1 MKKGHDVKEMLNN
14 INEDTKNKRDY
25 LVDMKGIN
33 ITENNV
39 YSYPDLEVDHLSK
52 GKFNLT
58 DHSLNQLCGK
68 LEIGTQYLRK
78 CLPVSQQ
85 LVAHNLNFWI
95 NKSKDKEL
103 MLRTYEVDQVYGSQ
117 DTTLKE
123 ARALC
128 SNRYKRIDNDV
139 VANHSLNKL
148 MDLGLDIKYA
158 HYDRDTLN
166 ITAVNQKLEGE
177 VYKGDVVQSG
187 ITITNSEIGSGS
199 LIIQPFIY
207 RLVCTN
213 GMVAPRYLN
222 RFYSRHVGKIVI
234 DTTKDDQYVTIIDKM
249 QKQIDLVNSEDVWTE
264 SFQGLL
270 QSRKQKVNSHQIVE
284 LAKRHGVTESERAD
298 IFGRLNHYVGDTF
311 TTSKYE
317 LANAITNLGNDED
330 RSNSR
335 ARFFQELGGLIVFA
349 HNPMA
354 VRV

>member
-25 LVDMKGIN
+25 LVDMKSIQVETN
-33 ITENNV
+33 TENGDAVSPFV
-39 YSYPDLEVDHLSK
+39 YPSISVDHLTTGSYV
-52 GKFNLT
+52 LT

-78 CLPVSQQ
+78 CLPVSQE

-95 NKSKDKEL
+95 NNSKEKEL
-103 MLRTYEVDQVYGSQ
+103 MLRTY
-117 DTTLKE
+117 DTAPINE
-123 ARALC
+123 ARAIC

-148 MDLGLDIKYA
+148 MDLGLDIKYS

-166 ITAVNQKLEGE
+166 ITAVNPKLEGE
-177 VYKGDVVQSG
+177 VTKGDVVQSG
-187 ITITNSEIGSGS
+187 VTITNSEIGSGS

-234 DTTKDDQYVTIIDKM
+234 DASNDDQYITIIEKM
-249 QKQIDLVNSEDVWTE
+249 QKQIDLVNSEDVWAE

-270 QSRKQKVNSHQIVE
+270 KSRKQKINSHQIVQ

-298 IFGRLNHYVGDTF
+298 IFGKLNKYVGDTF

-317 LANAITNLGNDED
+317 LANAITNMGNDEE

-349 HNPMA
+349 HNPA
-354 VRV
+354 QISI

>member
-25 LVDMKGIN
+25 LVDMKSIKVETNTMNGDAVSPF
-33 ITENNV
+33 V
-39 YSYPDLEVDHLSK
+39 YPSISVDHLTTGSYV
-52 GKFNLT
+52 LT

-78 CLPVSQQ
+78 CLPVSQE

-95 NKSKDKEL
+95 NNSKEKEL
-103 MLRTYEVDQVYGSQ
+103 MLRTY
-117 DTTLKE
+117 DTAPINE
-123 ARALC
+123 ARAIC

-148 MDLGLDIKYA
+148 MDLGLDIKYS

-234 DTTKDDQYVTIIDKM
+234 DASNDDQYITIIDKM

-270 QSRKQKVNSHQIVE
+270 NSRKQKINSHQIVE

-330 RSNSR
+330 KSDQR

-349 HNPMA
+349 NNPMVA
-354 VRV
+354 RV

>member
-1 MKKGHDVKEMLNN
+1 MKKGHDIRNVVQQINNDVKSKKDYIVTLNA
-14 INEDTKNKRDY
+14 
-25 LVDMKGIN
+25 
-33 ITENNV
+33 
-39 YSYPDLEVDHLSK
+39 LEVTTSNNTYPNLEFTDAPDQYS
-52 GKFNLT
+52 LT
-58 DHSLNQLCGK
+58 DHSMNQLCGK

-78 CLPVSQQ
+78 CLPVSQE

-95 NKSKDKEL
+95 KNTKSKEL
-103 MLRTYEVDQVYGSQ
+103 MVRTIERDSDELPNV
-117 DTTLKE
+117 
-123 ARALC
+123 ARAVC

-148 MDLGLDIKYA
+148 MDLGLDIKYS

-234 DTTKDDQYVTIIDKM
+234 DTTKDDQYITIIDKM

-270 QSRKQKVNSHQIVE
+270 NSRKQKINSHQIVQ

-298 IFGRLNHYVGDTF
+298 IFARLNKYVGDTF

-317 LANAITNLGNDED
+317 LANAVTNMGNDEN
-330 RSNSR
+330 RSDSR

-349 HNPMA
+349 HNPA
-354 VRV
+354 QISI

>member
-1 MKKGHDVKEMLNN
+1 MKKGHDIRNVVQQINNDVKSKKDYIVTLNA
-14 INEDTKNKRDY
+14 
-25 LVDMKGIN
+25 
-33 ITENNV
+33 
-39 YSYPDLEVDHLSK
+39 LEVTTSNNTYPNLEFTDAPDQYS
-52 GKFNLT
+52 LT
-58 DHSLNQLCGK
+58 DHSMNQLCGK

-78 CLPVSQQ
+78 CLPVSQE

-95 NKSKDKEL
+95 KNTKSKEL
-103 MLRTYEVDQVYGSQ
+103 MVRTIERDSDELPNV
-117 DTTLKE
+117 
-123 ARALC
+123 ARAVC

-234 DTTKDDQYVTIIDKM
+234 DPSQDDQYITIIDKM

-270 QSRKQKVNSHQIVE
+270 NSRKQKINSHQIVQ

-298 IFGRLNHYVGDTF
+298 IFARLNQYVGDTF

-317 LANAITNLGNDED
+317 LANAVTNMGNDEN
-330 RSNSR
+330 RSDSR

-349 HNPMA
+349 HNPA
-354 VRV
+354 QISI

>member
-25 LVDMKGIN
+25 LVDMKSIKVETNTMNGDAVSPF
-33 ITENNV
+33 V
-39 YSYPDLEVDHLSK
+39 YPSISVDHLTTGSYV
-52 GKFNLT
+52 LT

-78 CLPVSQQ
+78 CLPVSQE

-95 NKSKDKEL
+95 NNSKEKEL
-103 MLRTYEVDQVYGSQ
+103 MLRTY
-117 DTTLKE
+117 DTAPINE
-123 ARALC
+123 ARAIC

-148 MDLGLDIKYA
+148 MDLGLDIKYS

-166 ITAVNQKLEGE
+166 NTAVNQKLEGE
-177 VYKGDVVQSG
+177 VNKGDVVQSG

-234 DTTKDDQYVTIIDKM
+234 DASNDDQYITIIDKM
-249 QKQIDLVNSEDVWTE
+249 QKQIDLVNSEDVWRE

-270 QSRKQKVNSHQIVE
+270 NSRKQKINSHQIVQ

-298 IFGRLNHYVGDTF
+298 IFARLNKYVGDTF

-317 LANAITNLGNDED
+317 LANAVTNMGNDEH
-330 RSNSR
+330 RSDSR

-349 HNPMA
+349 HNPA
-354 VRV
+354 QISI

>member
-14 INEDTKNKRDY
+14 INEDKNNKKDY
-25 LVDMKGIN
+25 LVDMKSIKVE
-33 ITENNV
+33 TNNLV
-39 YSYPDLEVDHLSK
+39 YPSISVDHGENKHLLRDRE
-52 GKFNLT
+52 FVLT

-78 CLPVSQQ
+78 CLPVSQE

-95 NKSKDKEL
+95 NNSKDKEL
-103 MLRTYEVDQVYGSQ
+103 MLRTYDMAPI
-117 DTTLKE
+117 DE

-148 MDLGLDIKYA
+148 MDLGLDIKYS

-166 ITAVNQKLEGE
+166 ITAVNPKLEGE
-177 VYKGDVVQSG
+177 VTKGDVVQSG
-187 ITITNSEIGSGS
+187 VTITNSEIGSGS

-234 DTTKDDQYVTIIDKM
+234 DPSNDDQYVTIIDKM
-249 QKQIDLVNSEDVWTE
+249 QKQIDLISSNDVWNE
-264 SFQGLL
+264 SFNGLVKATKE
-270 QSRKQKVNSHQIVE
+270 SINSHQIVE
-284 LAKRHGVTESERAD
+284 LAKKQGVTESERAQ
-298 IFGRLNHYVGDTF
+298 IFERLNHYVGDTF
-311 TTSKYE
+311 TTTKYD
-317 LANAITNLGNDED
+317 LANAITNLGNDEEKSD
-330 RSNSR
+330 QRS
-335 ARFFQELGGLIVFA
+335 RFFQELGGLIIFA

>member
-14 INEDTKNKRDY
+14 INEDKNNKKDY
-25 LVDMKGIN
+25 LVDMKSIKVE
-33 ITENNV
+33 TNNLV
-39 YSYPDLEVDHLSK
+39 YPSISVDHGENKHLLRDRE
-52 GKFNLT
+52 FVLT

-78 CLPVSQQ
+78 CLPVSQE

-95 NKSKDKEL
+95 NNSKDKEL
-103 MLRTYEVDQVYGSQ
+103 MLRTYDMAPI
-117 DTTLKE
+117 DE

-148 MDLGLDIKYA
+148 MDLGLDIKYS

-166 ITAVNQKLEGE
+166 ITAVNPKLEGE
-177 VYKGDVVQSG
+177 VAKGDVVQSG
-187 ITITNSEIGSGS
+187 VTITNSEIGSGS

-234 DTTKDDQYVTIIDKM
+234 DPSNDDQYVTIIDKM
-249 QKQIDLVNSEDVWTE
+249 QKQIDLISSNDVWNE
-264 SFQGLL
+264 SFNGLVKATKE
-270 QSRKQKVNSHQIVE
+270 SINSHQIVE
-284 LAKRHGVTESERAD
+284 LAKKQGVTESERAQ
-298 IFGRLNHYVGDTF
+298 IFERLNHYVGDTF
-311 TTSKYE
+311 TTTKYD
-317 LANAITNLGNDED
+317 LANAITNLGNDEEKSD
-330 RSNSR
+330 QRS
-335 ARFFQELGGLIVFA
+335 RFFQELGGLIIFA

>member
-25 LVDMKGIN
+25 LVDMKSIKVETNTMNGDAVSPF
-33 ITENNV
+33 V
-39 YSYPDLEVDHLSK
+39 YPSISVDHLTTGSYV
-52 GKFNLT
+52 LT

-78 CLPVSQQ
+78 CLPVSQE

-95 NKSKDKEL
+95 NNSKEKEL
-103 MLRTYEVDQVYGSQ
+103 MLRTY
-117 DTTLKE
+117 DTAPINE
-123 ARALC
+123 ARAIC

-148 MDLGLDIKYA
+148 MDLGLDIKYS

-234 DTTKDDQYVTIIDKM
+234 DASNDDQYITIIDKM
-249 QKQIDLVNSEDVWTE
+249 QKQIDLVNSEDVWRE

-270 QSRKQKVNSHQIVE
+270 NSRKQKINSHQIVQ

-298 IFGRLNHYVGDTF
+298 IFARLNKYVGDTF

-317 LANAITNLGNDED
+317 DKSD
-330 RSNSR
+330 QRS
-335 ARFFQELGGLIVFA
+335 RFFQELGGLIVFA
-349 HNPMA
+349 HNPA
-354 VRV
+354 QISI

>member
-25 LVDMKGIN
+25 LVDMKSIN

-39 YSYPDLEVDHLSK
+39 YNYPDLEVDHLTR
-52 GKFNLT
+52 GKFSLT

-103 MLRTYEVDQVYGSQ
+103 MLRTYEVEPDGSPYE
-117 DTTLKE
+117 TVKE
-123 ARALC
+123 ARAIC

-148 MDLGLDIKYA
+148 MDLGLDIKYS
-158 HYDRDTLN
+158 HYDRDTIN

-234 DTTKDDQYVTIIDKM
+234 DASNDDQYITIIKKM

-270 QSRKQKVNSHQIVE
+270 NSRKQKINSHQIVE

-330 RSNSR
+330 KSDQRS
-335 ARFFQELGGLIVFA
+335 RFFQELGGLIVFA

-354 VRV
+354 VRI

>member
-25 LVDMKGIN
+25 LVDMKSIKVETNTMNGDAVSPF
-33 ITENNV
+33 V
-39 YSYPDLEVDHLSK
+39 YPSISVDHLTTGSYV
-52 GKFNLT
+52 LT

-78 CLPVSQQ
+78 CLPVSQE

-95 NKSKDKEL
+95 NNSKKKEL
-103 MLRTYEVDQVYGSQ
+103 MLRTY
-117 DTTLKE
+117 DTAPINE
-123 ARALC
+123 ARAIC

-148 MDLGLDIKYA
+148 MDLGLDIKYS

-166 ITAVNQKLEGE
+166 ITAVNPKLEGE
-177 VYKGDVVQSG
+177 VTKGDVVQSG
-187 ITITNSEIGSGS
+187 VTITNSEIGSGS

-234 DTTKDDQYVTIIDKM
+234 DPSNDDQYVTIIDKM
-249 QKQIDLVNSEDVWTE
+249 QKQIDLISSNDVWNE
-264 SFQGLL
+264 SFEGLVKATK
-270 QSRKQKVNSHQIVE
+270 QSINSHQIVE
-284 LAKRHGVTESERAD
+284 LAKRHGVSESERAQ
-298 IFGRLNHYVGDTF
+298 IFERLNHYVGDTF
-311 TTSKYE
+311 TTTKYD
-317 LANAITNLGNDED
+317 LANAVTNIANDEEK
-330 RSNSR
+330 SNER
-335 ARFFQELGGLIVFA
+335 ARKLQELGGLIIFA
-349 HNPMA
+349 HNPMQI
-354 VRV
+354 RI

>member
-25 LVDMKGIN
+25 LVDMKSIKVETNTMNGDAVSPF
-33 ITENNV
+33 V
-39 YSYPDLEVDHLSK
+39 YPSISVDHLTTGSYV
-52 GKFNLT
+52 LT

-78 CLPVSQQ
+78 CLPVSQE

-95 NKSKDKEL
+95 NNSKKKEL
-103 MLRTYEVDQVYGSQ
+103 MLRTY
-117 DTTLKE
+117 DTAPINE
-123 ARALC
+123 ARAIC

-148 MDLGLDIKYA
+148 MDLGLDIKYS

-234 DTTKDDQYVTIIDKM
+234 DASNDDQYITIIDKM
-249 QKQIDLVNSEDVWTE
+249 QKQIDLVNSEDVWRE

-270 QSRKQKVNSHQIVE
+270 NSRKQKINSHQIVQ

-298 IFGRLNHYVGDTF
+298 IFARLNKYVGDTF

-317 LANAITNLGNDED
+317 LANAVTNMGNDEH
-330 RSNSR
+330 RSDSR

-349 HNPMA
+349 HNPA
-354 VRV
+354 QISI

>member
-25 LVDMKGIN
+25 LVDMKSIKVETN
-33 ITENNV
+33 TENGDAVSPFV
-39 YSYPDLEVDHLSK
+39 YPSISVDHLQDK
-52 GKFNLT
+52 EFVLE

-78 CLPVSQQ
+78 CLPVSQE

-95 NKSKDKEL
+95 NNSKEKEL
-103 MLRTYEVDQVYGSQ
+103 MLRTY
-117 DTTLKE
+117 DTAPINE
-123 ARALC
+123 ARAIC

-148 MDLGLDIKYA
+148 MDLGLDIKYS

-270 QSRKQKVNSHQIVE
+270 NSRKQKINSHQIVE
-284 LAKRHGVTESERAD
+284 LAKRHGVTESERAQ
-298 IFGRLNHYVGDTF
+298 IFERLNHYVGDTF
-311 TTSKYE
+311 TTTKYD

-330 RSNSR
+330 KSDQRS
-335 ARFFQELGGLIVFA
+335 RFFQELGGLIVFA
-349 HNPMA
+349 HNPMVA
-354 VRV
+354 RV

>member
-25 LVDMKGIN
+25 LVDMKSIKV
-33 ITENNV
+33 EANNLV
-39 YSYPDLEVDHLSK
+39 YPSISVDHGENKHLLRDRE
-52 GKFNLT
+52 FVLT

-78 CLPVSQQ
+78 CLPVSQE

-95 NKSKDKEL
+95 NNSKDKEL
-103 MLRTYEVDQVYGSQ
+103 MLRTYDMEPVN
-117 DTTLKE
+117 E

-128 SNRYKRIDNDV
+128 SNRYKRLDNDM

-148 MDLGLDIKYA
+148 MDLGLDIKYS

-166 ITAVNQKLEGE
+166 ITAVNPKLEGE
-177 VYKGDVVQSG
+177 VTKGDVVQSG
-187 ITITNSEIGSGS
+187 VTITNSEIGSGS
-199 LIIQPFIY
+199 LMIQPFIY

-222 RFYSRHVGKIVI
+222 RFYSKHVGKIII
-234 DTTKDDQYVTIIDKM
+234 DLSKDDQWVTIINKM
-249 QKQIDLVNSEDVWTE
+249 QKQIDLISSNDVWNE
-264 SFQGLL
+264 SFNGLVKATKE
-270 QSRKQKVNSHQIVE
+270 SINSHQIVE
-284 LAKRHGVTESERAD
+284 LAKKHGVTESERAQ
-298 IFGRLNHYVGDTF
+298 IFERLNHYVGDTF
-311 TTSKYE
+311 TTTKYD

-330 RSNSR
+330 KSEQR

-349 HNPMA
+349 HNPMVA
-354 VRV
+354 RL

>member
-1 MKKGHDVKEMLNN
+1 MKKGHDVRQVVQQINKDVKSKKDYIVTLNA
-14 INEDTKNKRDY
+14 
-25 LVDMKGIN
+25 
-33 ITENNV
+33 
-39 YSYPDLEVDHLSK
+39 LEVTTSNNTYPNLEFTDAPDQYS
-52 GKFNLT
+52 LT
-58 DHSLNQLCGK
+58 DHSMNQLCGK

-78 CLPVSQQ
+78 CLPVSQE

-95 NKSKDKEL
+95 KNTKSKEL
-103 MLRTYEVDQVYGSQ
+103 MVRTIERDS
-117 DTTLKE
+117 DELPNI
-123 ARALC
+123 ARAVC

-148 MDLGLDIKYA
+148 MDLGLDIKYS

-234 DTTKDDQYVTIIDKM
+234 DPSQDDQYITIIDKM

-270 QSRKQKVNSHQIVE
+270 NSRKQKINSHQIVQ

-298 IFGRLNHYVGDTF
+298 IFARLNQYVGDTF

-317 LANAITNLGNDED
+317 LANAVTNMGNDED
-330 RSNSR
+330 RSDQRS
-335 ARFFQELGGLIVFA
+335 RFFQELGGLIVFA
-349 HNPMA
+349 HNPA
-354 VRV
+354 QISI

>member
-25 LVDMKGIN
+25 LVDMKSIN

-39 YSYPDLEVDHLSK
+39 YNYPDLEVDHLTR
-52 GKFNLT
+52 GKFSLT

-103 MLRTYEVDQVYGSQ
+103 MLRTYEVEPDGSPYE
-117 DTTLKE
+117 TVKE
-123 ARALC
+123 ARAIC

-139 VANHSLNKL
+139 VANHSLNK
-148 MDLGLDIKYA
+148 
-158 HYDRDTLN
+158 
-166 ITAVNQKLEGE
+166 
-177 VYKGDVVQSG
+177 
-187 ITITNSEIGSGS
+187 
-199 LIIQPFIY
+199 
-207 RLVCTN
+207 
-213 GMVAPRYLN
+213 
-222 RFYSRHVGKIVI
+222 
-234 DTTKDDQYVTIIDKM
+234 DDQWVTIIDKM

-270 QSRKQKVNSHQIVE
+270 NSRKQKINSHQIVE

-330 RSNSR
+330 KSDQRS
-335 ARFFQELGGLIVFA
+335 RFFQELGGLIVFA

-354 VRV
+354 VRI

>member
-25 LVDMKGIN
+25 LVDMKSIKVETNTMNGDAVSPF
-33 ITENNV
+33 V
-39 YSYPDLEVDHLSK
+39 YPSISVDHLTTGSYV
-52 GKFNLT
+52 LT

-78 CLPVSQQ
+78 CLPVSQE

-95 NKSKDKEL
+95 NNSKEKEL
-103 MLRTYEVDQVYGSQ
+103 MLRTY
-117 DTTLKE
+117 DTAPINE
-123 ARALC
+123 ARAIC

-148 MDLGLDIKYA
+148 MDLGLDIKYS

-234 DTTKDDQYVTIIDKM
+234 DASNDDQYITIIDKM

-270 QSRKQKVNSHQIVE
+270 NSRKQKINSHQIVQ

-298 IFGRLNHYVGDTF
+298 IFARLNQYVGDTF

-330 RSNSR
+330 KSDQRS
-335 ARFFQELGGLIVFA
+335 RFFQELGGLIVFA
-349 HNPMA
+349 HNPMVA
-354 VRV
+354 RV

>member
-25 LVDMKGIN
+25 LVDMKSIQVETN
-33 ITENNV
+33 TENGDAVSPFV
-39 YSYPDLEVDHLSK
+39 YPSISVDHLTTGSYV
-52 GKFNLT
+52 LT

-78 CLPVSQQ
+78 CLPVSQE

-95 NKSKDKEL
+95 NNSKEKEL
-103 MLRTYEVDQVYGSQ
+103 MLRTY
-117 DTTLKE
+117 DTAPINE
-123 ARALC
+123 ARAIC

-148 MDLGLDIKYA
+148 MDLGLDIKYS

-234 DTTKDDQYVTIIDKM
+234 DASNDDQYITIIEKM
-249 QKQIDLVNSEDVWTE
+249 QKQIDLVNSEDVWAE

-270 QSRKQKVNSHQIVE
+270 KSRKQKINSHQIVQ

-298 IFGRLNHYVGDTF
+298 IFGKLNKYFGDTF
-311 TTSKYE
+311 TKSKYE
-317 LANAITNLGNDED
+317 LANAITNMGNDDE

-349 HNPMA
+349 HNPA
-354 VRV
+354 QISI